1 MKKIWT
7 FIKDED
13 GLELSEYA
21 VMVFLI
27 VTVVV
32 GTIIALGERIDVIY
46 NDLLVAL
53 GGGGGGEG

>member
-21 VMVFLI
+21 VMAFLI

-32 GTIIALGERIDVIY
+32 GTIIALGERIDVIF